1 MRSCKWHTLYNQ
13 RGVPSSQLHSRGRRT
28 NISFFKTNRIGSS
41 SQTMRSASGM
51 KLMLLISDS
60 RLTPFSRSWRRK
72 CSSRHYLRSQCEEL
86 EVAHAHSQNK
96 FTADL
101 QMKHQEHPLL
111 QDKLER
117 ISVSHND
124 ISQRYETDVITV
136 RWQASLCHRMT
147 EEINNLQQNILEK
160 EGCYERKLE
169 ELKTQLNVQ
178 ISLNLQL
185 STELQAEREYSD
197 GEVVDMW
204 GKVK

>member
-1 MRSCKWHTLYNQ
+1 M
-13 RGVPSSQLHSRGRRT
+13 
-28 NISFFKTNRIGSS
+28 
-41 SQTMRSASGM
+41 
-51 KLMLLISDS
+51 
-60 RLTPFSRSWRRK
+60 
-72 CSSRHYLRSQCEEL
+72 
-86 EVAHAHSQNK
+86 AHAHSQNK
-96 FTADL
+96 FKADL

-136 RWQASLCHRMT
+136 RRQASLCHRMT
-147 EEINNLQQNILEK
+147 EEINNLQHNILEK